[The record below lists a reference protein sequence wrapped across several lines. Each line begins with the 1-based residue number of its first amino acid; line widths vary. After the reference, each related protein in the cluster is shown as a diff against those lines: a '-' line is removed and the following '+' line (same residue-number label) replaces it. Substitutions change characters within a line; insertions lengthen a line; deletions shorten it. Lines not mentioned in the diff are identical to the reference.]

1 MQPYFN
7 RDKKKPFTIP
17 FNVWELLL
25 IVITII
31 IGYTLQLIDMLVY
44 ARYTWLSLAGSCLVI
59 LVLAFLLIK
68 LIIKVNN
75 IRYPYE

>member
-7 RDKKKPFTIP
+7 REKKNLFTIP

-25 IVITII
+25 IIITII
-31 IGYTLQLIDMLVY
+31 IGYALQLIDMLVY

-59 LVLAFLLIK
+59 LVLALLLIK
-68 LIIKVNN
+68 LIIKVST
-75 IRYPYE
+75 IRYPCE